1 MKLFLILGILG
12 IFSGILACSMQNKTV
27 AADVPTA
34 LPDAIEKNNAPKN
47 KPLVLVELFT
57 SEGCSDCP
65 SADRV
70 LARLEKEQPNA
81 DAEIITLALHV
92 DYWDRLGWK
101 DQFSSHLYS
110 ERQNGYA
117 DRFKLDSIYTP
128 QMVVDGQKE
137 FVGSNFTAAQ
147 NAISEAA
154 KNQKA
159 KVELTNGTDAKNL
172 NPNLKVKISD
182 LPARESSYV
191 WLVIAEDNL
200 QTAVRRGE
208 NGGRTLSH
216 TSVAREMKLVGEIN
230 STAKTFETAVDYQLQ
245 PNWKQKNLKFV
256 VFAQGK
262 DTKKIYGINKKLL
275 G

>member
-1 MKLFLILGILG
+1 MKLFLIIGILSLFLG
-12 IFSGILACSMQNKTV
+12 VLACNMQNRTV
-27 AADVPTA
+27 AADVPQSM
-34 LPDAIEKNNAPKN
+34 PDSVENNTVPKN

-81 DAEIITLALHV
+81 DAEVITLALHV

-101 DQFSSHLYS
+101 DAFSSHFFS

-137 FVGSNFTAAQ
+137 FVGSNFGTAQ
-147 NAISEAA
+147 SAISDAA
-154 KNQKA
+154 KIQKGV
-159 KVELTNGTDAKNL
+159 VELSNGADAKN
-172 NPNLKVKISD
+172 PGLKVKISD
-182 LPARESSYV
+182 LPAHENSYV
-191 WLVIAEDNL
+191 WLAIAEDNL
-200 QTAVRRGE
+200 QTNVKRGE
-208 NGGRTLSH
+208 NSGKVLPH
-216 TSVAREMKLVGEIN
+216 VSVVREMKLIGEIKPTDK
-230 STAKTFETAVDYQLQ
+230 SFETEAAFQFQ
-245 PNWKQKNLKFV
+245 PNWNKKNLKFV
-256 VFAQGK
+256 VFVQGK
-262 DTKKIYGINKKLL
+262 DTKKIYGINKKAA

>member
-12 IFSGILACSMQNKTV
+12 VFSAILACSMQNKTV
-27 AADVPTA
+27 AADVPQTM
-34 LPDAIEKNNAPKN
+34 PESVEKDVAAKN

-70 LARLEKEQPNA
+70 LARLENEQPNT

-101 DQFSSHLYS
+101 DQFSSNLYS

-137 FVGSNFTAAQ
+137 FVGSNFGAAQ
-147 NAISEAA
+147 AAISEAA

-159 KVELTNGTDAKNL
+159 KVELFGGANTA
-172 NPNLKVKISD
+172 NPNLKIKISD
-182 LPARESSYV
+182 LPARENSYV
-191 WLVIAEDNL
+191 WLVVAEDNL
-200 QTAVRRGE
+200 QTAVKRGE

-216 TSVAREMKLVGEIN
+216 TSVVREMKLAGEVN
-230 STAKTFETAVDYQLQ
+230 STAKTFEAETAYRLQ
-245 PNWKQKNLKFV
+245 PNWNKKNLKFV
-256 VFAQGK
+256 VFVQGK
-262 DTKKIYGINKKLL
+262 DTKKVYGINKKSL

>member
-1 MKLFLILGILG
+1 MKLFLIIGILSV
-12 IFSGILACSMQNKTV
+12 FLGILACGIQNKTV
-27 AADVPTA
+27 AADVPPAKETSN
-34 LPDAIEKNNAPKN
+34 KNEAAKN
-47 KPLVLVELFT
+47 KPPVLVELFT

-92 DYWDRLGWK
+92 DYWNRLGWT
-101 DQFSSHLYS
+101 DEFSSHFYS

-128 QMVVDGQKE
+128 QMVVDGQNE
-137 FVGSNFTAAQ
+137 FVGSNFTTAQ
-147 NAISEAA
+147 SAISAAA

-159 KVELTNGTDAKNL
+159 DIEITNGAGAKN
-172 NPNLKVKISD
+172 PNVKVKISD
-182 LPARESSYV
+182 LPAHENSYV

-200 QTAVRRGE
+200 QTNVKSGE

-216 TSVAREMKLVGEIN
+216 ISVAREMKLVGEIKA
-230 STAKTFETAVDYQLQ
+230 TDKIFEIDAAFQFQ
-245 PNWKQKNLKFV
+245 PNWNKKNLKSV
-256 VFAQGK
+256 VFVQGK
-262 DTKKIYGINKKLL
+262 ETKKIYGVNRKVL